1 MQKEEI
7 PTNFNDY
14 SHAVEFIMIDE
25 YKKER
30 RALVL
35 FNTDDEWRAYDS
47 MTESDIEGMF
57 AGHIMEIGRKDKSAL
72 TYKATSYKISNNQAT
87 RSIYFTPF
95 IRQLSVE
102 NDGTM
107 TSKMVCN
114 D

>member
-25 YKKER
+25 HKKER

-35 FNTDDEWRAYDS
+35 FNTSDEWRAYDS
-47 MTESDIEGMF
+47 MTESDIEGLF
-57 AGHIMEIGRKDKSAL
+57 AGHLMEIGRKDKSAL
-72 TYKATSYKISNNQAT
+72 AYKATSYKISNNQAKS
-87 RSIYFTPF
+87 SIYFTPF
-95 IRQLSVE
+95 IRQISVN
-102 NDGTM
+102 NDGAM
-107 TSKMVCN
+107 ESKMVLQ